1 MVAAMVMTAASDG
14 ERPPPSVLLHPHEN
28 ARSTVVAFVWWPP
41 RRRLRCCCCCCC
53 CCCRAVRGWLI
64 RSNIVRACGSCVC
77 TCATSIATIR
87 SSDRKRRGLDPSSGR
102 NHRKMDA
109 KSQRVISGLL
119 LFALATL
126 QLGYARN
133 GPDYYGALIGP
144 LQEYAHGIKG
154 KVYAVDDA
162 TIFIKGFSYDGTG
175 PDAYFWVGN
184 TSRPNPDGYIVPY
197 PESDSSTDPRV
208 LEAYNHTDIILRLP
222 GGKRI
227 RDIKWLS
234 VWCRRFTVDFG
245 DVFIPLDLKVP
256 KLQVLPEFSRLAHG
270 LRSGNISILD
280 SKTIYIP
287 NLHYDGGGPDAYF
300 WVGNGSEPSHFGI
313 KVPNEMGSLA
323 PLRGYQGEDIEIVL
337 PGNLTVYD
345 IDWLA
350 VWCVEYRHNFGH
362 VLIPRGLDVPP
373 ALGQTKI
380 TTSSTPTPKSV
391 SNCKEMLGGRVQVMW
406 QLMGEDVQ
414 IRVSGR
420 IREDQ
425 YVAFGLSGVDGQA
438 EMIGGDVVVIGYD
451 NRTGK
456 FIAEDYYM
464 SDIAQC
470 DGNRGVCPDKRVGGR
485 NDVMFVHGERK
496 NGITTVT
503 YTRPLRTN
511 EPEKDK
517 MIPESETS
525 VIAAIGSLNAR
536 GEANAHER
544 FDKTTEDIRID
555 FTSSNVHECTNSLYN
570 IPDTPEIEAWKPA
583 VITNKDL
590 NFTARIGPTGSK
602 KGYSRITGTP
612 SWGIAWYIN
621 DLLIP
626 EITVERGQTYTFIVE
641 GGNDETNPARY
652 HPFYITDSPEGGF
665 GQKSEAKQM
674 EEKVF
679 AGVKYDSKGYP
690 KPTAAGRYCEW
701 VRTTVDNPDNYET
714 FKNFFVTLELKCDMG
729 EPAKLVWTVEQDTP
743 DLVYY
748 QCYSHTHLGWK
759 IHVVDSS
766 LSQGNIN
773 SINQVL
779 SVFMTFVTSI
789 IALLLFSR

>member
-1 MVAAMVMTAASDG
+1 
-14 ERPPPSVLLHPHEN
+14 
-28 ARSTVVAFVWWPP
+28 
-41 RRRLRCCCCCCC
+41 
-53 CCCRAVRGWLI
+53 
-64 RSNIVRACGSCVC
+64 
-77 TCATSIATIR
+77 
-87 SSDRKRRGLDPSSGR
+87 
-102 NHRKMDA
+102 MDVTP
-109 KSQRVISGLL
+109 QRVISGLF
-119 LFALATL
+119 LFTLATL
-126 QLGYARN
+126 HLGYARN
-133 GPDYYGALIGP
+133 GPNYYGKLIGP

-154 KVYAVDDA
+154 KAYAVDDA
-162 TIFIKGFSYDGTG
+162 TIFIKGFYYDGTG

-184 TSRPNPDGYIVPY
+184 SSMPSPDGYIVPY
-197 PESDSSTDPRV
+197 PETDKDSDPQV
-208 LEAYNHTDIILRLP
+208 LQAYNNTDIILRLP

-245 DVFIPLDLKVP
+245 DVFIPSDLKVP

-300 WVGNGSEPSHFGI
+300 WVGNGTEPSHFGI
-313 KVPNEMGSLA
+313 KVPNEVGSSA

-345 IDWLA
+345 INWLA

-362 VLIPRGLDVPP
+362 VLIPKDLDVPP

-380 TTSSTPTPKSV
+380 TTSSTPPNKQAN
-391 SNCKEMLGGRVQVMW
+391 NCKEMLQGRVQVQW

-425 YVAFGLSGVDGQA
+425 YVAFGLSGKEGKA
-438 EMIGGDVVVIGYD
+438 EMLGGDVVVIGYD

-464 SDIAQC
+464 SDFAQC
-470 DGNRGVCPDKRVGGR
+470 DGKRGVCPDKRVGGR
-485 NDVMFVHGERK
+485 NDAVFVHGERK

-511 EPEKDK
+511 EPVKDK
-517 MIPESETS
+517 MIPERETT
-525 VIAAIGSLNAR
+525 VIAAIGPLNSQ

-544 FDKTTEDIRID
+544 LDKTTEDIRID
-555 FTSSNVHECTNSLYN
+555 FTSPRNVHDCTNSLYD
-570 IPDTPEIEAWKPA
+570 IPDESELEPWTPA
-583 VITNKDL
+583 VITDADT
-590 NFTARIGPTGSK
+590 FTARIGPTGAK
-602 KGYSRITGTP
+602 RGYSRITGTP

-641 GGNDETNPARY
+641 GGNDSSNSARY
-652 HPFYITDSPEGGF
+652 HPFYITDSSEGGF
-665 GQKSEAKQM
+665 GQKSESEQM
-674 EEKVF
+674 EQTVF
-679 AGVKYDSKGYP
+679 AGVNYDSKGFPY
-690 KPTAAGRYCEW
+690 PTAAGRYCEW
-701 VRTTVDNPDNYET
+701 IRNTVDNADNYET
-714 FKNFFVTLELKCDMG
+714 FKSFFQTLELKCDKG
-729 EPAKLVWTVEQDTP
+729 DPAKLEWTVQEDIP

-748 QCYSHTHLGWK
+748 QCYTHNHLGWK
-759 IHVVDSS
+759 IHVVDAGYSS
-766 LSQGNIN
+766 QRNVNGVDRILPAFTIF
-773 SINQVL
+773 I
-779 SVFMTFVTSI
+779 TFI
-789 IALLLFSR
+789 ITLLLFSR

>member
-1 MVAAMVMTAASDG
+1 
-14 ERPPPSVLLHPHEN
+14 
-28 ARSTVVAFVWWPP
+28 
-41 RRRLRCCCCCCC
+41 
-53 CCCRAVRGWLI
+53 
-64 RSNIVRACGSCVC
+64 
-77 TCATSIATIR
+77 
-87 SSDRKRRGLDPSSGR
+87 
-102 NHRKMDA
+102 MDA

-133 GPDYYGALIGP
+133 GPNYYGTLIGS
-144 LQEYAHGIKG
+144 LQVYAHGIKG
-154 KVYAVDDA
+154 TVYAVDDA
-162 TIFIKGFSYDGTG
+162 TIFIKEFSYDGTG

-184 TSRPNPDGYIVPY
+184 TSQPNPDGYIVPY
-197 PESDSSTDPRV
+197 PESESSSTDPRV
-208 LEAYNHTDIILRLP
+208 LGAYNHTDIILRLP

-245 DVFIPLDLKVP
+245 DVVIPSDLKVP

-300 WVGNGSEPSHFGI
+300 WVGNGTEPNRFGI
-313 KVPNEMGSLA
+313 KVPNEMDSLE

-345 IDWLA
+345 INWLA

-362 VLIPRGLDVPP
+362 VLIPRELDVPP

-380 TTSSTPTPKSV
+380 TTSSTPTPKPV
-391 SNCKEMLGGRVQVMW
+391 NNCKEMLQGRVQVMW
-406 QLMGEDVQ
+406 QLIGEDVQ

-425 YVAFGLSGVDGQA
+425 YVAFGLSGREGQA

-470 DGNRGVCPDKRVGGR
+470 DGKRGVCPDKRVGGR
-485 NDVMFVHGERK
+485 NDAVFVKGERK

-511 EPEKDK
+511 EPVKDR
-517 MIPESETS
+517 MIPERETS
-525 VIAAIGSLNAR
+525 VIAAIGPLNSR

-570 IPDTPEIEAWKPA
+570 IPDTPEIKPWTPA
-583 VITNKDL
+583 VITNQDTFYAK
-590 NFTARIGPTGSK
+590 IGPTGSK
-602 KGYSRITGTP
+602 KGYSGITGTP

-626 EITVERGQTYTFIVE
+626 EITVVRGQNYTFIVE
-641 GGNDETNPARY
+641 GGNDPANPAKY

-665 GQKSEAKQM
+665 SQKT
-674 EEKVF
+674 EEQQTEQKVY
-679 AGVKYDSKGYP
+679 AGIKYEGGYSY
-690 KPTAAGRYCEW
+690 PTAAGRYCEW
-701 VRTTVDNPDNYET
+701 IRTKVDNPDNYET
-714 FKNFFVTLELKCDMG
+714 FKSFFETLELKCDKG
-729 EPAKLVWTVEQDTP
+729 EPAKIVWTVDKDTP

-748 QCYSHTHLGWK
+748 QCYTHNYLGWK
-759 IHVVDSS
+759 INVVDANQ
-766 LSQGNIN
+766 SQGNIN
-773 SINQVL
+773 RISQVMP
-779 SVFMTFVTSI
+779 VFTTFVTSI
-789 IALLLFSR
+789 IPLLLFSR

>member
-1 MVAAMVMTAASDG
+1 
-14 ERPPPSVLLHPHEN
+14 
-28 ARSTVVAFVWWPP
+28 
-41 RRRLRCCCCCCC
+41 
-53 CCCRAVRGWLI
+53 
-64 RSNIVRACGSCVC
+64 
-77 TCATSIATIR
+77 
-87 SSDRKRRGLDPSSGR
+87 
-102 NHRKMDA
+102 MDA

-133 GPDYYGALIGP
+133 GPNYYGELIGL

-154 KVYAVDDA
+154 TVYAVDDA

-300 WVGNGSEPSHFGI
+300 WVGNGTEPSHFGI

-362 VLIPRGLDVPP
+362 VLIPRDVDVPP

-391 SNCKEMLGGRVQVMW
+391 NNCKEMLGGRVQVMW

-425 YVAFGLSGVDGQA
+425 YVAFGLSGIDGQA

-583 VITNKDL
+583 VITDKDT
-590 NFTARIGPTGSK
+590 FEAKIGPTGSK

-626 EITVERGQTYTFIVE
+626 ELTVVRGQTYTFIVE
-641 GGNDETNPARY
+641 GGNDETNPAKY

-665 GQKSEAKQM
+665 GQKTEAKQM

-701 VRTTVDNPDNYET
+701 VRTTVDNADNYET
-714 FKNFFVTLELKCDMG
+714 FKSFFDTLELKCNMG

-748 QCYSHTHLGWK
+748 QCYTHTHLGWK
-759 IHVVDSS
+759 IHVVDSNS
-766 LSQGNIN
+766 SQGNIN

-779 SVFMTFVTSI
+779 SVFTTFVTSI
-789 IALLLFSR
+789 IAFLLFSR

>member
-1 MVAAMVMTAASDG
+1 
-14 ERPPPSVLLHPHEN
+14 
-28 ARSTVVAFVWWPP
+28 
-41 RRRLRCCCCCCC
+41 
-53 CCCRAVRGWLI
+53 
-64 RSNIVRACGSCVC
+64 
-77 TCATSIATIR
+77 
-87 SSDRKRRGLDPSSGR
+87 
-102 NHRKMDA
+102 MDA

-133 GPDYYGALIGP
+133 GPNYYGTLIGP
-144 LQEYAHGIKG
+144 LQNYAHGIKG
-154 KVYAVDDA
+154 IVYAVDDA
-162 TIFIKGFSYDGTG
+162 TMFIKGFSYDGTG

-184 TSRPNPDGYIVPY
+184 TSQPNPDGYIVPY

-208 LEAYNHTDIILRLP
+208 LEAYNHADIILRLP

-245 DVFIPLDLKVP
+245 DVIIPQDLKVP

-300 WVGNGSEPSHFGI
+300 WVGNGSEPSRFGI

-345 IDWLA
+345 INWLA

-362 VLIPRGLDVPP
+362 VLIPRDLDVPP

-380 TTSSTPTPKSV
+380 TPPWWYNPTSSTPTPKPV
-391 SNCKEMLGGRVQVMW
+391 SNCKEMLEGRVQVMW

-420 IREDQ
+420 IKEDQ
-425 YVAFGLSGVDGQA
+425 YVAFGLSGREGQA

-464 SDIAQC
+464 SDFAQC
-470 DGNRGVCPDKRVGGR
+470 DGKRGVCPDKRVGGR
-485 NDVMFVHGERK
+485 NDAVFVHGERN

-511 EPEKDK
+511 EPVKDR
-517 MIPESETS
+517 MIPEKETS
-525 VIAAIGSLNAR
+525 VIAAIGHLNAR

-570 IPDTPEIEAWKPA
+570 IPDTPEIESWIPA
-583 VITNKDL
+583 VITNQDTFSAK
-590 NFTARIGPTGSK
+590 IGPTGSK

-626 EITVERGQTYTFIVE
+626 EITVVRGRTYTFIVE
-641 GGNDETNPARY
+641 GGNDPANPAKY
-652 HPFYITDSPEGGF
+652 HPFYITDSPEGGY
-665 GQKSEAKQM
+665 GQKTEAQQM
-674 EEKVF
+674 EQKVF
-679 AGVKYDSKGYP
+679 AGVKYDDGYP
-690 KPTAAGRYCEW
+690 YPTAAGRYCEW
-701 VRTTVDNPDNYET
+701 FRTTVDNPDNYET
-714 FKNFFVTLELKCDMG
+714 FKSFFKTLELKCDQG
-729 EPAKLVWTVEQDTP
+729 EPGKLVWTVEKDTP

-748 QCYSHTHLGWK
+748 QCYTHNHLGWK
-759 IHVVDSS
+759 INVVDAYR
-766 LSQGNIN
+766 SQGNIN
-773 SINQVL
+773 RISQVM
-779 SVFMTFVTSI
+779 SVFTTFVTSI

>member
-1 MVAAMVMTAASDG
+1 MDAT
-14 ERPPPSVLLHPHEN
+14 
-28 ARSTVVAFVWWPP
+28 P
-41 RRRLRCCCCCCC
+41 RRL
-53 CCCRAVRGWLI
+53 
-64 RSNIVRACGSCVC
+64 
-77 TCATSIATIR
+77 
-87 SSDRKRRGLDPSSGR
+87 
-102 NHRKMDA
+102 
-109 KSQRVISGLL
+109 ISGLL

-126 QLGYARN
+126 HLGYARN
-133 GPDYYGALIGP
+133 GPNYYGKLIGT
-144 LQEYAHGIKG
+144 LQNYAHGIKG
-154 KVYAVDDA
+154 KAYAVDDA
-162 TIFIKGFSYDGTG
+162 TIFIKGFCYDGTG

-184 TSRPNPDGYIVPY
+184 STMPSPEGYIVPY
-197 PESDSSTDPRV
+197 PETDKESDPQV
-208 LEAYNHTDIILRLP
+208 LGAYNYTDIILRLP

-245 DVFIPLDLKVP
+245 DVYIPHDLKVP
-256 KLQVLPEFSRLAHG
+256 KLQVLPEFSRLAHD

-313 KVPNEMGSLA
+313 KVPNEIGSLA

-345 IDWLA
+345 INWLA

-362 VLIPRGLDVPP
+362 VLIPKDLDVPP

-380 TTSSTPTPKSV
+380 TTSSTPTPKAV
-391 SNCKEMLGGRVQVMW
+391 SNCKEMLEGRVQVQW
-406 QLMGEDVQ
+406 QLKGENVQ
-414 IRVSGR
+414 IRISGR

-425 YVAFGLSGVDGQA
+425 YVAFGLSGRDGTAQ
-438 EMIGGDVVVIGYD
+438 MIGGDVVVIGYD

-464 SDIAQC
+464 SDFAQC
-470 DGNRGVCPDKRVGGR
+470 DGKRGVCPDKRIGGK
-485 NDVMFVHGERK
+485 NDAVLLHGERK

-517 MIPESETS
+517 IIPEMETS
-525 VIAAIGSLNAR
+525 VIAAIGPLNAK

-555 FTSSNVHECTNSLYN
+555 FTSRNVHECTNSLYN
-570 IPDTPEIEAWKPA
+570 IPDSPDLKPWTPA
-583 VITNKDL
+583 VINDKDT
-590 NFTARIGPTGSK
+590 FSVRIGPTGGK
-602 KGYSRITGTP
+602 RGYSRITGTP

-626 EITVERGQTYTFIVE
+626 ELTVERGQTYTFIVE
-641 GGNDETNPARY
+641 GGNDSVNPARY
-652 HPFYITDSPEGGF
+652 HPFYITNSPTGGY
-665 GQKSEAKQM
+665 GQKNEEEQM
-674 EEKVF
+674 EQKVF
-679 AGVKYDSKGYP
+679 AGVKYDFNGYP
-690 KPTAAGRYCEW
+690 YPTAAGRYCEW
-701 VRTTVDNPDNYET
+701 VRTTVDSADNYET
-714 FKNFFVTLELKCDMG
+714 FNSFFRTLELKCDKG
-729 EPAKLVWTVEQDTP
+729 EPAKLVWTVEEDTP

-748 QCYSHTHLGWK
+748 QCYTHNHLGWK
-759 IHVVDSS
+759 IRVVDAGYR
-766 LSQGNIN
+766 SQRNVNGV
-773 SINQVL
+773 SQVL
-779 SVFMTFVTSI
+779 PTFAILVTSML
-789 IALLLFSR
+789 AVFLFSR